1 MKKLLLTATF
11 VVATFAA
18 ASAIE
23 LKCNAPQMLAGE
35 DATDTN
41 PVVMV
46 DVRHDEQGWLVK
58 HYLRNGEIV
67 SRNDQYAISDMTN
80 SSKTEWQGILYRNS
94 KLFMTGTI
102 KRMSATGQLIYVEE
116 LFKLGGAGGIELT
129 MQSSAGCLRAPE
141 APPVAQAPAPRIA
154 SRSPS
159 GKDSVPI
166 VVTDNGRS
174 AHVDVLIGGMP
185 LRMLI
190 DTGASSSTVPLS
202 FARMLVASGQAVVL
216 GDMHI
221 KYADGRVGSQKAIR
235 INELQIG
242 NHIVRNVL
250 ASVSDGPPLLSFPA
264 INSIAPF
271 TIDTRAGELIW
282 HTTRG

>member
-1 MKKLLLTATF
+1 MLKRFLSIAAVITAT
-11 VVATFAA
+11 A
-18 ASAIE
+18 ASASALE
-23 LKCNAPQMLAGE
+23 LKCNAPQMLTGE
-35 DATDTN
+35 DTTDAN

-46 DVRHDEQGWLVK
+46 DVRHDQQGWLVK
-58 HYLRNGEIV
+58 HHLRNGEIV

-94 KLFMTGTI
+94 KLFMTGAI

-129 MQSSAGCLRAPE
+129 MQSSAACLTAPE
-141 APPVAQAPAPRIA
+141 APPVARAPAPQIA
-154 SRSPS
+154 SR
-159 GKDSVPI
+159 GTTDSVPI
-166 VVTDNGRS
+166 MVTNNGRS
-174 AHVDVLIGGMP
+174 VHVDVLVGGLP

-190 DTGASSSTVPLS
+190 DTGATSSTVPLS
-202 FARMLVASGQAVVL
+202 FARLLVANGQAVVL
-216 GDMHI
+216 GNMRVT
-221 KYADGRVGSQKAIR
+221 YADGRAGLQTAIR
-235 INELQIG
+235 ITELRIG
-242 NHIVRNVL
+242 NHIIHNVL
-250 ASVSDGPPLLSFPA
+250 ASVSEGSPLLSFPA